1 MEVDGEKNMGK
12 DQGDGS
18 GAVEGGHVNLDVDM
32 NKNNKTGSLS
42 GGAGSG
48 ERAGEGVAEE
58 NPSETVFQTSLEA
71 QGSFKGDSDGMK
83 ADTNKG
89 PAKEASKENNGGKA
103 GIDADM
109 EPPPAGSTSTETND
123 NAPAVQDAGN
133 LDPPQPDKE
142 EEKVEMIPMNEAEEA
157 LADKEWDKNFIDVS
171 SPIPVPRYSLVER
184 DEADSMGTDMD
195 RSDKICSSPSFL
207 RPTFFTSLLFCE

>member
-1 MEVDGEKNMGK
+1 
-12 DQGDGS
+12 
-18 GAVEGGHVNLDVDM
+18 
-32 NKNNKTGSLS
+32 
-42 GGAGSG
+42 
-48 ERAGEGVAEE
+48 
-58 NPSETVFQTSLEA
+58 
-71 QGSFKGDSDGMK
+71 MK

-171 SPIPVPRYSLVER
+171 PPIPFSR
-184 DEADSMGTDMD
+184 
-195 RSDKICSSPSFL
+195 
-207 RPTFFTSLLFCE
+207 